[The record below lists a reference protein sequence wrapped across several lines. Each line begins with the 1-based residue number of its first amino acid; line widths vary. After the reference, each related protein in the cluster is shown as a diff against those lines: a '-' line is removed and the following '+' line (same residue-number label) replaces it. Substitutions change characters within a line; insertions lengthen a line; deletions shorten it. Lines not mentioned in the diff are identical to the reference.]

1 MKIFYSF
8 INIINDLRKI
18 IAEYPNKNKIYIL
31 LFLTLITSFFEL
43 ATISSI
49 LPLLDFILNVQN
61 VKNFK
66 FFLIIADLFQIQT
79 ENFRYFI
86 FFIFGF
92 FLLFSYVFKII
103 LIWISAF
110 ITHDLYFYIHNNI
123 FKKTLAQDYTY
134 FKDSNSSFFI
144 GNLEKVDMCRG
155 AIFNLLQL
163 ITSLILSISIILL
176 ILFVDFYTVF
186 FFVVI
191 CFFFY
196 GIIFI
201 CIKKK
206 LSNIS
211 FLGSKLINTRY
222 KILLEC
228 TENIKEIILRNLN
241 NFFINK
247 QKKIIEDIKNIRIQS
262 ELYSNIPG
270 QLIICFI
277 TLVILSLIFFYS
289 FYTKSLIERLP
300 ILGLLILAAQRIL
313 PNLQNIFVSLNGLKI
328 NQKSISDIIEIYNL
342 TSNHIAIS
350 SKNNVEI
357 LILKEKFSVKDI
369 SFSYK
374 NQKSLFDNS
383 ELEFSLG
390 KIYLLKGASGS
401 GKSSLFDIIMG
412 LIESKKTTF
421 YIDDKK
427 FNPYLNRSWQE
438 LICYVPQNTILND
451 STILEN
457 IIYGRH
463 EYEIDQEL
471 IRQVC
476 ADAEILDFVNNT
488 ENGFR
493 TVIGE
498 RGIRL
503 SGGQRQRLS
512 IAKALYNSKPI
523 ILLDEATNALD
534 FDTEKKIYKNLK
546 LISSEKIIISIAHS
560 DKFDDLFDHVYLI
573 NNRLIKKIK

>member
-1 MKIFYSF
+1 
-8 INIINDLRKI
+8 
-18 IAEYPNKNKIYIL
+18 
-31 LFLTLITSFFEL
+31 
-43 ATISSI
+43 
-49 LPLLDFILNVQN
+49 
-61 VKNFK
+61 
-66 FFLIIADLFQIQT
+66 
-79 ENFRYFI
+79 
-86 FFIFGF
+86 
-92 FLLFSYVFKII
+92 
-103 LIWISAF
+103 
-110 ITHDLYFYIHNNI
+110 
-123 FKKTLAQDYTY
+123 
-134 FKDSNSSFFI
+134 
-144 GNLEKVDMCRG
+144 MCRG
-155 AIFNLLQL
+155 AIFSLLQL
-163 ITSLILSISIILL
+163 TTSLILSISIILL
-176 ILFVDFYTVF
+176 ILFVDFYTVLF
-186 FFVVI
+186 FIVI

-196 GIIFI
+196 GTIFI
-201 CIKKK
+201 LIKKI

-228 TENIKEIILRNLN
+228 TDNIKEIILRNLN

-247 QKKIIEDIKNIRIQS
+247 QKEIIKDIKNIRIKS

-270 QLIICFI
+270 QLIICLI

-289 FYTKSLIERLP
+289 FYTKNLTERLP

-313 PNLQNIFVSLNGLKI
+313 PNLQNIFVSLNSLKI
-328 NQKSISDIIEIYNL
+328 NKKSISDIIEIYNL
-342 TSNHIAIS
+342 TSNHIEIS
-350 SKNNVEI
+350 SKNNAEI
-357 LILKEKFSVKDI
+357 LILKEKFSVNDI

-374 NQKSLFDNS
+374 NEKPLFDNS

-390 KIYLLKGASGS
+390 KIYLLKGISGS

-412 LIESKKTTF
+412 LTESKKGIF

-427 FNPYLNRSWQE
+427 FNPYFNRSWQE

-457 IIYGRH
+457 ITYGRH

-471 IRQVC
+471 LRQVC
-476 ADAEILDFVNNT
+476 VDAEIIDFVNNT
-488 ENGFR
+488 KDGFG

-512 IAKALYNSKPI
+512 IAKALYNRKPI

-534 FDTEKKIYKNLK
+534 FDTEEKIYKNLK
-546 LISSEKIIISIAHS
+546 LISSGKIIVFINHS
-560 DKFDDLFDHVYLI
+560 EKFDDLFDHIYLI